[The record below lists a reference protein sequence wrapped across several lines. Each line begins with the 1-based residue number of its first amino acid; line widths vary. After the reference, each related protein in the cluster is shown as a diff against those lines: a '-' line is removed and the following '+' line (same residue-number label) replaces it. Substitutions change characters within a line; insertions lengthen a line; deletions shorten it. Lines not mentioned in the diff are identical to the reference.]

1 MAKMSDTLSVN
12 TGCSHPGC
20 MTDRAG
26 TSGTYHAA
34 DCQAMFAQ
42 RDLRLQFVL
51 STARLVLNTRLLHPT
66 LQCPA
71 DSQTDTLQQNNS
83 RIRKA
88 RLGRH
93 TAPGYWSTTAHHA
106 TGQPQRTST
115 ATATHMHVMYYIV
128 VPAMPQ
134 AIMLESKNC

>member
-1 MAKMSDTLSVN
+1 
-12 TGCSHPGC
+12 

-106 TGQPQRTST
+106 TGQPQRTMLLVNHSAPCYWST
-115 ATATHMHVMYYIV
+115 TAHQHSYSHAHAHHVLHCSASNATSHHARI
-128 VPAMPQ
+128 
-134 AIMLESKNC
+134 